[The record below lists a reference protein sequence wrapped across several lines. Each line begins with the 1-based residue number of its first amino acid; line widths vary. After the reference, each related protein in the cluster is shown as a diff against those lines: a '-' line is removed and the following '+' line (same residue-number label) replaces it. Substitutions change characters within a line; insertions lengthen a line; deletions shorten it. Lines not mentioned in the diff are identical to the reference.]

1 MQSPTANV
9 DSLPPEPI
17 KIPKPRP
24 PRSALRRKL
33 DHWWA
38 TTKWAALRW
47 IYRREIAKLSDVFGA
62 EPFAAILD
70 RYPGILDKPVRPYL
84 LYGLKWQNRAPAVID
99 HYQAAARLLT
109 NEAFVESHIDGVRL
123 LTLPTDAGEVSA
135 DLAGQGGLYRE
146 AEWRLVLCVDARPV
160 MEMGLA
166 IVNERNLKLD
176 GSADVLWIG
185 VLKTA
190 LAGTH
195 GLDDARALTKAM
207 EGLRPKSLLLLVAQ
221 ALAKALNLGG
231 LFGVSNKGHV
241 FAGDYSLRRRI
252 KADYDSFWLE
262 CSGEN
267 VRPTL
272 FALPLVKAQRDP
284 SEYKPNKRAQVRRR
298 QQLELDIEKLVREAI
313 EPLLRR

>member
-1 MQSPTANV
+1 MQSPTANA
-9 DSLPPEPI
+9 DGLPPAPT
-17 KIPKPRP
+17 KTPKQRR

-47 IYRREIAKLSDVFGA
+47 IYRREIARLRQVFGV
-62 EPFAAILD
+62 EPFAAILA

-84 LYGLKWQNRAPAVID
+84 VHGLKWQNRAPAVID
-99 HYQAAARLLT
+99 HYQTAARLLT
-109 NEAFVESHIDGVRL
+109 DTALVASHTGGVRL
-123 LTLPTDAGEVSA
+123 LTLPTEAGLVSV

-146 AEWRLVLCVDARPV
+146 AEWRLVLCLDARPAL
-160 MEMGLA
+160 EMGLA
-166 IVNERNLKLD
+166 IVSESNLQLD
-176 GSADVLWIG
+176 GTARVLWIG

-190 LAGTH
+190 LAGAH

-221 ALAKALNLGG
+221 TLAGAFHLGG
-231 LFGVSNKGHV
+231 VCGVSNKGHV

-262 CSGEN
+262 CGGEN
-267 VRPTL
+267 ARPTL
-272 FALPLVKAQRDP
+272 FSLPLVKAQRDP

-298 QQLELDIEKLVREAI
+298 QQLELDIEKRVREAI
-313 EPLLRR
+313 GPLLR